1 MRKVKRIGIIAA
13 ALLVLLYAG
22 DDLSLR
28 LRIPRRG
35 TFGSVEVH
43 RYYAIALK
51 NRKTEYMPL
60 EPESRTCV
68 HALFPHYAD
77 PPCWYLERHRQQ
89 FIQINP
95 GPKNPFEF

>member
-1 MRKVKRIGIIAA
+1 M
-13 ALLVLLYAG
+13 
-22 DDLSLR
+22 
-28 LRIPRRG
+28 
-35 TFGSVEVH
+35 E
-43 RYYAIALK
+43 
-51 NRKTEYMPL
+51 L

-89 FIQINP
+89 FIEVNP